1 MRKKS
6 CHVVMRIE
14 VLAQTSRNTASSGL
28 AQVYALTSTGD
39 IFLRQQGIQGDKQ
52 IQTKIVKFHA
62 GFKVS
67 IIPITLYP
75 TKRFWGR
82 SERATPG

>member
-1 MRKKS
+1 
-6 CHVVMRIE
+6 V
-14 VLAQTSRNTASSGL
+14 N
-28 AQVYALTSTGD
+28 
-39 IFLRQQGIQGDKQ
+39 
-52 IQTKIVKFHA
+52 FHA

-82 SERATPG
+82 PERATPG